1 MQKLCASI
9 LKKSLYTNKWN
20 LFVLKP
26 STKHNNFILTIP
38 KAAWKIKVMIKADV
52 NLWNELI
59 TSRKLITHLWKNRL
73 VSKLSS
79 YCWWWKTCLNFRL
92 PKNSHTFQK
101 SSHALEIL
109 HSYMRIYLPICARNT
124 QFVLPNWLTKHI
136 Q

>member
-9 LKKSLYTNKWN
+9 LKKSLYTNKLN

-52 NLWNELI
+52 NLWKQLI
-59 TSRKLITHLWKNRL
+59 TSHKLITHLWTTRL
-73 VSKLSS
+73 VSKLFS

-92 PKNSHTFQK
+92 TKNSHTSKKFPR
-101 SSHALEIL
+101 LDIR

-124 QFVLPNWLTKHI
+124 QFVLPNWLTIHI
-136 Q
+136 R